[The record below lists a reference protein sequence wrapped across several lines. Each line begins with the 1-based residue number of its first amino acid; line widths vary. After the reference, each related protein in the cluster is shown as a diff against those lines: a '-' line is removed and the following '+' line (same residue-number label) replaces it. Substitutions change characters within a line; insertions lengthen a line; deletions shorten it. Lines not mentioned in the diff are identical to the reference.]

1 MAMKQANRLLNV
13 LNSGKT
19 AWGHWQTLPGTNV
32 SRAIARSGVDWVL
45 IDCEH
50 GNIDDGAMHEAV
62 SAIAAC
68 GVSPI
73 VRIPDSQPWMVKRA
87 LDAGAHGILVPL
99 LKTAEQVAA
108 VVRAAKFPPLGERG
122 FGSPFSPAVFDANLQ
137 ANEYLQQAN
146 SSLLT
151 IIQIETAEALA
162 NVDAIAAIPGVD
174 VLFVGPF
181 DLGNAIGRPITGNEY
196 HPELHSA
203 IEKVLEAA
211 FTAKKKTG
219 IYTNSGA
226 QAGKVAK
233 LGFDMVN
240 VSADMVALQ
249 SHLGGELARAKGESE
264 GAGPSGPYG
273 K

>member
-1 MAMKQANRLLNV
+1 MAVVTSPSHGTSAN
-13 LNSGKT
+13 K
-19 AWGHWQTLPGTNV
+19 AP
-32 SRAIARSGVDWVL
+32 
-45 IDCEH
+45 
-50 GNIDDGAMHEAV
+50 DGDMHEAV

-73 VRIPDSQPWMVKRA
+73 VRIPDSQPWMVKRKFARLLVKTLTYLPGA

-99 LKTAEQVAA
+99 LKTADQAAA

-122 FGSPFSPAVFDANLQ
+122 FGSPFSPGVFSASLQ

-146 SSLLT
+146 TSLLT

-162 NVDAIAAIPGVD
+162 NVDAIAAVPGVD

-181 DLGNAIGRPITGNEY
+181 DLGNAIGHPITGPDY

-211 FTAKKKTG
+211 FAAKKKTG
-219 IYTNSGA
+219 IYTNSGV

-249 SHLGGELARAKGESE
+249 SHLGGELAKARGE
-264 GAGPSGPYG
+264 GAAGGPTGPYG